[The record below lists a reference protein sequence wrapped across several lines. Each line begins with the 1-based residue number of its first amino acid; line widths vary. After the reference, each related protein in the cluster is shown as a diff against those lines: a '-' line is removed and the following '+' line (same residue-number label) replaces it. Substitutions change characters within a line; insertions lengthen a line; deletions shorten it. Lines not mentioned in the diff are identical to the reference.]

1 MKKLVSVFSL
11 VLVAALLA
19 MSLTACSGKKYSS
32 MEDYV
37 NSEEVQSQLSSALA
51 DAESQGMKMEIKGEG
66 NKFIYAYTFA
76 EGVETEGMADA
87 LKEGISAQ
95 ASTFETIAT
104 TLKGVVSGDNPV
116 VVVQYLAS
124 DGTEIY
130 SQEFSAK

>member
-1 MKKLVSVFSL
+1 MKKLASIFSL

-19 MSLTACSGKKYSS
+19 VSLTACSGKKYGS

-37 NSEEVQSQLSSALA
+37 NSDEVQSQLSATLA
-51 DAESQGMKMEIKGEG
+51 EAEAQGMKMEVKGDG
-66 NKFIYAYTFA
+66 NKLIYAYTFA
-76 EGVETEGMADA
+76 EGIETEGMADA
-87 LKEGISAQ
+87 LKEALSAQ

-104 TLKGVVSGDNPV
+104 TLKGAVDVDNPV

-130 SQEFSAK
+130 SQEFAAN

>member
-1 MKKLVSVFSL
+1 MKKLASVFSL

-19 MSLTACSGKKYSS
+19 MSLTACSGKKFSS

-37 NSEEVQSQLSSALA
+37 NSEEVQSQISATLA
-51 DAESQGMKMEIKGEG
+51 DAEAQGMNMEVKGDG
-66 NKFIYAYTFA
+66 NKLIYAYTFTDDI
-76 EGVETEGMADA
+76 ETEGMADA
-87 LKEGISAQ
+87 LKEALTAQ

-104 TLKGVVSGDNPV
+104 TLKSVVSVDNPV

-124 DGTEIY
+124 DGSEIY